1 MTMLTGTRWHLSSQL
16 ADLEDH
22 GIYIMREVA
31 ATFERPAL
39 LFSGGKDS
47 CVLLRLAEKAF
58 RPGKFPFPVVH
69 VDTGHNFP
77 EVIEFRDR
85 RVAELGE
92 RLVVASVQASIDAGR
107 VADPGPTGSRNR
119 LQSTTLLDAIAEH
132 QFDCL
137 IGGARRDEDKARAKE
152 RVLSFRDAFGQ
163 WEPRNQRPELWRLYN
178 GRVRTGEHV
187 RAFPISDWTEL
198 DVWRY
203 IAADGVE
210 LPSLYYSHKR
220 EVVER
225 QGMLVA
231 TGPWTPPGPDEEPVP
246 RDGAL
251 PHGRR
256 HDVHRRGA
264 VRGRHARGDRRR
276 DGGQPRHR
284 AGRHPGRRPLLRDGH
299 GGPQARGLLLA
310 SD

>member
-1 MTMLTGTRWHLSSQL
+1 MTTLIGTRSHLTRHL

-22 GIYIMREVA
+22 GVYIMREVA

-58 RPGKFPFPVVH
+58 RPGRFPFPIMH

-77 EVIEFRDR
+77 EVIEFRDG

-92 RLVVASVQASIDAGR
+92 QLLVASVQASIDSGR
-107 VADPGPTGSRNR
+107 VADPGPLGSRNR
-119 LQSTTLLDAIAEH
+119 LQSATLLDAIGEH
-132 QFDCL
+132 RFDCL

-163 WEPRNQRPELWRLYN
+163 WEPRNQRPELWWLYN

-203 IAADGVE
+203 IAADGIA
-210 LPSLYYSHKR
+210 LPSLYYAHDR

-225 QGMLVA
+225 DRMLVA
-231 TGPWTPPGPDEEPVP
+231 TGPWTPPGPGERPFVTTVRYRTVGDMTCTGAVASAATTADEIIVETAAS
-246 RDGAL
+246 RL
-251 PHGRR
+251 TE
-256 HDVHRRGA
+256 RGA
-264 VRGRHARGDRRR
+264 TRADDRFSETAMEDRKR
-276 DGGQPRHR
+276 EGYF
-284 AGRHPGRRPLLRDGH
+284 
-299 GGPQARGLLLA
+299 
-310 SD
+310 